1 MSFQTKEPN
10 GTENRSPFLGRGMEE
25 TQRRLREEQRVF
37 LWQWRKIWVDSFI
50 SVGPRNRER
59 ALME

>member
-1 MSFQTKEPN
+1 
-10 GTENRSPFLGRGMEE
+10 MEE
-25 TQRRLREEQRVF
+25 TQRRLWEEQRVF

-50 SVGPRNRER
+50 SMGPRNRER